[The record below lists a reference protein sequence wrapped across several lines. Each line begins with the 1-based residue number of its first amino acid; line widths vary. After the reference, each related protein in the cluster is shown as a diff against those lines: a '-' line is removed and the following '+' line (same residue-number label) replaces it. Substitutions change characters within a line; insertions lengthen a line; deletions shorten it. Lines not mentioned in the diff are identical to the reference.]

1 MVNPRL
7 ATMDCTA
14 VSRRRPVCCC
24 HQASFSFY
32 HEQHPNQC
40 QRSMLINR
48 WIASL
53 IAATGPMPNTYGI
66 EQVGRRQEEVQQ
78 QGAHQRHDRDRD
90 DASLDGVRMI
100 AWSLESTRPHVETP
114 DVHGRLSDAPADGGR
129 CIERRG
135 CTYCCI
141 CDLGSHFVV
150 TRAPRNSPSTTKASK
165 QALFVL
171 ERERPPVRTA
181 QFDIKSA
188 RSNNT
193 TTTPPQPQQHED
205 RIESNRLMM
214 MNEDCVHNDINVNES
229 WFELVARERRS
240 ANEGEEEQQQKEG
253 APLSSPFLLSLLAIP
268 PVSSLL

>member
-1 MVNPRL
+1 
-7 ATMDCTA
+7 
-14 VSRRRPVCCC
+14 
-24 HQASFSFY
+24 
-32 HEQHPNQC
+32 
-40 QRSMLINR
+40 
-48 WIASL
+48 
-53 IAATGPMPNTYGI
+53 
-66 EQVGRRQEEVQQ
+66 
-78 QGAHQRHDRDRD
+78 
-90 DASLDGVRMI
+90 
-100 AWSLESTRPHVETP
+100 
-114 DVHGRLSDAPADGGR
+114 
-129 CIERRG
+129 
-135 CTYCCI
+135 
-141 CDLGSHFVV
+141 
-150 TRAPRNSPSTTKASK
+150 
-165 QALFVL
+165 LFVL